1 MVHPVS
7 SLRCLIIAG
16 LAVGGSVRAASQLSS
31 VSPFSSPQ
39 ATTNAPTQGA
49 PLEYRGYMV
58 TPEGTLYRIVDPAR
72 KTGTFLKLNERDPNF
87 DVLIKTFDANNDMV
101 TIEHGGRTLTL
112 EERKAKIVSSGNAAA
127 MPPPVPVQQQM
138 PNVSPAV
145 TQSVVLNPTP
155 ADEQRRLDAVA
166 QEVARRRALRE
177 QAQQTISQGG
187 TPQVAIPPQ
196 PQQQQP
202 QQRNFQSQSQQGVNI
217 SGQRGNT
224 NNTNNNRR
232 DQGRQQQR

>member
-1 MVHPVS
+1 MVSPVS
-7 SLRCLIIAG
+7 SLRYLIIAG
-16 LAVGGSVRAASQLSS
+16 LALGGSMRAATQLSS
-31 VSPFSSPQ
+31 VSPFNSPQ
-39 ATTNAPTQGA
+39 ATVAGPTQGA

-58 TPEGTLYRIVDPAR
+58 TPEGTLYRIVDPAK

-87 DVLIKTFDANNDMV
+87 DVIIKQFDSNNDMV
-101 TIEHGGRTLTL
+101 TVEHGGRTLTL

-127 MPPPVPVQQQM
+127 MPPPVPAQQ
-138 PNVSPAV
+138 PNINVAPAV

-187 TPQVAIPPQ
+187 TPQVAIPAPQ
-196 PQQQQP
+196 PQVQQP
-202 QQRNFQSQSQQGVNI
+202 RNFQQAPQGVNV
-217 SGQRGNT
+217 SGQRGN
-224 NNTNNNRR
+224 NNSTTNRR
-232 DQGRQQQR
+232 DQGRQQR